1 MREAREGPEQPE
13 YDAYGRLEGL
23 VGSVSWLLLEAE
35 RANAEDAAP

>member
-1 MREAREGPEQPE
+1 VREAREGPEQPE